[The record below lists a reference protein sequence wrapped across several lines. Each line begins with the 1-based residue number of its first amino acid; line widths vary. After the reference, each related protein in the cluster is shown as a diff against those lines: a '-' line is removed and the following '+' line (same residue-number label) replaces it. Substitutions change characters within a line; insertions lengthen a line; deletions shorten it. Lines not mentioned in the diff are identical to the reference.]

1 MTGRF
6 DGSRPWKRRQKER
19 LKNMSTEF
27 YVLGVDQSTQ
37 GTKAVLFDDKGKIIL
52 RRDKPHRQII
62 SEDGW
67 VSHDLSEI
75 YANVLEVCRS
85 VIEDAGADPGR
96 ILCMGITNQ
105 RETTCAWDKE
115 TGEPLSEAIVWQCS
129 RASQLCDEI
138 EAAHHCGDE
147 IYYRTG
153 IKLSPFFPASKMA
166 WLLKN
171 VPAVTQAKDAGK
183 LAFGTID
190 SYLVSRLTGGSVHAT
205 DYSNA
210 SRTQLFNIRELAWD
224 PEICGIFGIP
234 MEALPQVRDSDGLFG
249 ETDLGGFLPHAIPI
263 RAVLGDSHGALFG
276 HGCRE
281 AGGIKV
287 TYGTGSSVML
297 NTGSECRQSTCGLA
311 TSLAWKAFGEA
322 QYVLEGNINYTG
334 AVITWM
340 KDSVGLISSPGETQ
354 VLAEAANPQD
364 RTYLVPAFTGLGAP
378 WWASDAAAS
387 IVGMTRS
394 TGKNEIVKAGVESIA
409 YQIRDVIGAMR
420 EDTGLAIDTICV
432 DGGPTRNGYL
442 MQFQSDIADAVVR
455 IPDAE
460 ELSVIGAVYLAGIA
474 QGVWDKDAIY
484 ENISYTRYEP
494 QMEEDVR
501 SRKIAG
507 WREAV
512 ESVL

>member
-1 MTGRF
+1 MGA
-6 DGSRPWKRRQKER
+6 D
-19 LKNMSTEF
+19 F

-37 GTKAVLFDDKGKIIL
+37 GTKAVLFDEGGKILL
-52 RRDKPHRQII
+52 RRDLPHRQII

-67 VSHDLSEI
+67 VSHDLNEI
-75 YANVLEVCRS
+75 YGNVLQTCRN
-85 VIEDAGADPGR
+85 VITDAGVDPGK

-138 EAAHHCGDE
+138 EAAHHCGGD

-171 VPAVTQAKDAGK
+171 VPAVREAKEAGK

-190 SYLVSRLTGGSVHAT
+190 SYLVCRLTGCGVHAT
-205 DYSNA
+205 DFSNA
-210 SRTQLFNIRELAWD
+210 SRTQLFNIRELKWD
-224 PEICGIFGIP
+224 PEICRIFGIP
-234 MEALPQVRDSDGLFG
+234 MEALPEVRDSDGLYG
-249 ETDLGGFLPHAIPI
+249 ETDLGGFLPRAIPI

-276 HGCRE
+276 HNCRE

-334 AVITWM
+334 AVITWL

-354 VLAEAANPQD
+354 ALAEAASPQD

-378 WWASDAAAS
+378 WWANDARAS

-394 TGKNEIVKAGVESIA
+394 TGKNEIAKAGVESIA

-420 EDTGLAIDTICV
+420 EDTGLSIDTICV
-432 DGGPTRNGYL
+432 DGGPTRNSYL
-442 MQFQSDIADAVVR
+442 MQFQSDIADAAVR

-474 QGVWDKDAIY
+474 QGVWDRDGIY

-494 QMEEDVR
+494 QMEEEIR
-501 SRKIAG
+501 SSKIAG

-512 ESVL
+512 QSVL